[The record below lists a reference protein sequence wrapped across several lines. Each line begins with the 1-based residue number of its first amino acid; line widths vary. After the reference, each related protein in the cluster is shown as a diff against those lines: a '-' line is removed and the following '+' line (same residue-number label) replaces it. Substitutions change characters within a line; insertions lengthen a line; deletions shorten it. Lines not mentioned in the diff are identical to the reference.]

1 MPPLPLCARGSRLAG
16 ISRLAR
22 IPTVTQNTSDTLIAR
37 LPELPV
43 AAASDIAGLEPMQS
57 LKRRWPSLLGGALT
71 IAMFV
76 FVVRKLLATG
86 VPGLLHALPDSPM
99 FYVVFAALYMSLPLG
114 DYAIFRRLWRIPVS
128 GLVALM
134 KKRVANEVLL
144 GYSGE
149 AYFYAWARQRSE
161 MVAAPFGAVKDV
173 SILSAI
179 AGNGMTLLM
188 MAIALPLGY
197 DLLGPER
204 AHQFEWSA
212 LIIMAMSLPFLIFSR
227 KVFTLPRAQLW
238 EVFGIHVARL
248 VAGSVLIAMAWHFAL
263 PQVPVAMW
271 LFLAAGRLLVSRL
284 PFVPNKDLLFAAFA
298 NQLIGQHQEL
308 SQLVAV
314 TAALTL
320 IVHVVLVTVFGVVD
334 LMMRKKDGAV

>member
-1 MPPLPLCARGSRLAG
+1 MV
-16 ISRLAR
+16 R
-22 IPTVTQNTSDTLIAR
+22 IPTVTQHTSDTLIAR
-37 LPELPV
+37 LPESPA

-86 VPGLLHALPDSPM
+86 VPGLLHALPDSPL
-99 FYVVFAALYMSLPLG
+99 FYIVFAGLYMSAPLG
-114 DYAIFRRLWRIPVS
+114 DYVIFRRLWGIPLL
-128 GLVALM
+128 GLIALM

-179 AGNGMTLLM
+179 AGNGLTLIM
-188 MAIALPLGY
+188 VAVALPFGRE
-197 DLLGPER
+197 LLDPQMFR
-204 AHQFEWSA
+204 LVVWSA
-212 LIIMAMSLPFLIFSR
+212 AITVATSLPFLIFSR
-227 KVFTLPRAQLW
+227 RVFSLARATLW
-238 EVFGIHVARL
+238 WIFGVHSLRL
-248 VAGSVLIAMAWHFAL
+248 IAGSVLIALAWHFAL
-263 PQVPVAMW
+263 PNVSVFIW

-284 PFVPNKDLLFAAFA
+284 PLVPNKDLVFATFA
-298 NQLIGQHQEL
+298 NLLIGQHQEL

-320 IVHVVLVTVFGVVD
+320 VAHVVLVTGFGVVD
-334 LMMRKKDGAV
+334 LIRKKDVAV